1 MSNRRKKK
9 RFGKRHFAN
18 EDMVLQ
24 ITSMADIFTII
35 LVFLLKSF
43 ATGAASITPSQDM
56 MLPEAVAGDTM
67 TETTKIE
74 ISSKSVAIDD
84 KVAAT
89 LNESKFNS
97 GDLESDGTARSLNT
111 AFRKALQDLQT
122 KRSPAS
128 ATTSAPVNPVGAK
141 QDPGLLVMA
150 DREVPY
156 TTIKTV
162 LDTAAQNGY
171 GEFKLVVV
179 EDK

>member
-9 RFGKRHFAN
+9 RFGKRHLAN

-122 KRSPAS
+122 KRTPAS
-128 ATTSAPVNPVGAK
+128 ATPSAPVNPAGK